1 MKTNKGFTLV
11 ELLAV
16 IAILAILVIIAIPN
30 VLKMFNDSKKNAFM
44 VQARKTANVAQEH
57 TVLSSDKTFDCNSLL
72 TGQKFK
78 DCTATVDKNNQVSVN
93 VLGSGIY
100 ENFLMVDVTPN
111 ANSGTFVD
119 LSKLNTINI
128 ETEKEFEELLVKDNK
143 INEPTFKIMSGKEY
157 TDLVLRFFSGETP
170 TEDEINAEI
179 ARYDNAV
186 KNIKIEN
193 NIIKNTSS
201 DDTPFAATMTLPA
214 GEYKIVYK
222 LNDCDFGPSPL
233 FNDNLIN
240 NAENGWNLKESD
252 MFNYLYFTDYNFIKD
267 ENGNHILTGTINI
280 SKDTKYYIFGNIN
293 KIGTGPEITIK
304 GSSISSVAVNGE
316 ENIYLLPAEVSS
328 YKDAGVSYNSKTLT
342 GNDVY
347 TYTNL
352 KDKEGDYKYIYVVKT
367 NQGVKVLRR
376 YITVSNNTS
385 ENCFKFN
392 KENQEIEQY
401 YYFENNESSGKK
413 CPMNVVIPEKI
424 LGVQV
429 KSIGEHAF
437 EYSCN
442 GTIVLPTTSFNKYN
456 IKQMG
461 QCKRP
466 IGINSVILPEGLERI
481 GYEAFIEN
489 NLKTVTIPSTV
500 TRIYGMAFASN
511 QLQSV
516 IFKGD
521 KSKIDIHCEAF
532 KGEKHS
538 DSVNALSGL
547 CK

>member
-1 MKTNKGFTLV
+1 MKNKGFTLV

-44 VQARKTANVAQEH
+44 VQARKTASVAQEH
-57 TVLSSDKTFDCNSLL
+57 TIFSNDKTFDCNSLL

-78 DCTATVDKNNQVSVN
+78 DCTATVDKNNQVSVD
-93 VLGSGIY
+93 VLGSGTY

-128 ETEKEFEELLVKDNK
+128 GEEKEFKESLVKDNK
-143 INEPTFKIMSGKEY
+143 INEPIFKQMTADEY
-157 TDLVLRFFSGETP
+157 VSLGSKFNTL
-170 TEDEINAEI
+170 TEAEKQEFI
-179 ARYDNAV
+179 DKYN
-186 KNIKIEN
+186 NSLNYIKIEN

-201 DDTPFAATMTLPA
+201 EQTPFAATMTLPA

-222 LNDCDFGPSPL
+222 LNDYETDLPFIT
-233 FNDNLIN
+233 DNLIN
-240 NAENGWNLKESD
+240 NAENVWNLNESD
-252 MFNYLYFTDYNFIKD
+252 IFNYLYFTDYNIIKD
-267 ENGNHILTGTINI
+267 ENGNFILTGIINI
-280 SKDTKYYIFGNIN
+280 SKDTEYYIVGEINSN
-293 KIGTGPEITIK
+293 KIGPEITIERMIPDF
-304 GSSISSVAVNGE
+304 SINGD
-316 ENIYLLPAEVSS
+316 ENIYLLLAEVSS
-328 YKDAGVSYNSKTLT
+328 YKDAGVSYNGKTLT

-352 KDKEGDYKYIYVVKT
+352 KDKEGEYKYIYVVKT
-367 NQGVKVLRR
+367 NQGVKILRR

-385 ENCFKFN
+385 EKCFEFN
-392 KENQEIEQY
+392 KETQEIKQY
-401 YYFENNESSGKK
+401 YYFENNVSGGKK
-413 CPMNVVIPEKI
+413 CPMDVVIPEKI
-424 LGVQV
+424 SGVQV
-429 KSIGEHAF
+429 KSIGDSAF

-456 IKQMG
+456 IKQMSK
-461 QCKRP
+461 CSRP
-466 IGINSVILPEGLERI
+466 IGINSVILPEELEYI
-481 GYEAFIEN
+481 GTYAFFRN

-500 TRIYGMAFASN
+500 TEIRRLAFARN

-521 KSKIDIHCEAF
+521 KSKIKIGCEAF
-532 KGEKHS
+532 NGEKHS
-538 DSVNALSGL
+538 DSVNAIEDTYCIEG
-547 CK
+547 